1 MFEVPVVVTKRNNSI
16 YVYHKFR
23 NDYVLIIRDD
33 KIVNFDTNIDDFDLL
48 QFNVEDRKI
57 YEILLMEALCLRT

>member
-16 YVYHKFR
+16 YIYHKYR

-33 KIVNFDTNIDDFDLL
+33 KIINFDTDLDSFDLL
-48 QFNVEDRKI
+48 QFNDEGRKI
-57 YEILLMEALCLRT
+57 YQILLMEALCLKS